1 MKENKFNEHYL
12 TVMGFP
18 SSVLSIS
25 VIIGFWELITAS
37 VNIKPQ
43 FCTPES
49 DHTPCQF
56 CKTLVEN
63 Y

>member
-1 MKENKFNEHYL
+1 VESGSLLGGRIRRFL
-12 TVMGFP
+12 

-56 CKTLVEN
+56 CKILVEN